1 MADPKKP
8 RSTPSP
14 LTSKALVRIIRA
26 AERRPRTTEEAPV
39 KPERAVVPVEVLAG
53 RVRHAP
59 RGRFVTGG
67 RVEFA
72 GQTKAVATQEK
83 AEPATGDVAVKRVES
98 SPVQEGSQVAER
110 VVASKRARKSEGE
123 VSAEAMGARRT
134 VKRTSSKVAGTG
146 AETSS
151 SANARKSAARKATA
165 KKTATDAT
173 PSKKAT
179 VRKTTAKRAAGDKK
193 VGKSSGAT
201 RGEKGA
207 AKVGGKR
214 AQSGVKSPAQ
224 GLKPKRK

>member
-1 MADPKKP
+1 VADPKKP
-8 RSTPSP
+8 RSTSSP

-146 AETSS
+146 AEATSP
-151 SANARKSAARKATA
+151 ARKSAARKATA

-214 AQSGVKSPAQ
+214 AQRGVKSPAQ

>member
-1 MADPKKP
+1 VADPKKP

-146 AETSS
+146 AEATSP
-151 SANARKSAARKATA
+151 ARKSAVRKATA